1 MSNTHLILHVKGT
14 EQETTTLPKQ
24 VVRAAILQ
32 GQITHSQL
40 IWSPEDNAWKQVREL
55 PHLLPSQKLAPA
67 PTPRLGT
74 GALPKVEGVPQPRI
88 GTGALPKVKAAPQ
101 AGATPQVAVK
111 ASAQTPRMMA
121 AVAKPAAATGY
132 SDDGEHHEFNL
143 FKWICIVLSIVI
155 LGAVGFN
162 FVMVDQPLMEKLGK
176 TSYRNVTVYAHLG
189 AFMQPN
195 VLLIHV
201 PPSSQ
206 VTDANLVDFLTTL
219 ARSTPRSP
227 VSDVLFDRVAL
238 TPGWTGLYAF
248 SGSDWKQL
256 GEMQDATE
264 AERKMFILEK
274 MTDPAGQSLVSSHS
288 SLNEEARQAEREKVW
303 MPFVAAFT
311 GK

>member
-24 VVRAAILQ
+24 VVRAAISQ

-74 GALPKVEGVPQPRI
+74 GALPKIGTGALPKI

-101 AGATPQVAVK
+101 AGDTPQVAMK
-111 ASAQTPRMMA
+111 ASAPAPKMMA
-121 AVAKPAAATGY
+121 AAAKPAAATGH

-155 LGAVGFN
+155 VGAVGFN

-256 GEMQDATE
+256 GEMENTSE
-264 AERKMFILEK
+264 AERKLFILEK

-288 SLNEEARQAEREKVW
+288 SLNEEAQQAEREKVW
-303 MPFVAAFT
+303 TPFVAAFT